1 MRLPFLK
8 DIQWSSK
15 NGIIVVTNSGEVYAM
30 GSRQTSKRYPAMWA
44 DALAHDHT
52 RSTHA
57 RAKILMLGLAGG
69 GALQAVHARYP
80 SASVTA
86 IEYDPVMVR
95 IAHTLLEHASFP
107 FPTTIVG
114 DAAVTLPR
122 LQETF
127 DLVLVDLFTGYTPAP
142 LIQESSFWDEVKR
155 VLNQGGAVLL
165 NVAGDAHAMDAA
177 KQHFSTCEVWRYRM
191 NLFCLL
197 S

>member
-44 DALAHDHT
+44 DALAHDHARSIHT
-52 RSTHA
+52 RT
-57 RAKILMLGLAGG
+57 KILMLGLAGG

-80 SASVTA
+80 RTSVTA
-86 IEYDPVMVR
+86 IEYDPVMVS

-107 FPTTIVG
+107 FPITIVE
-114 DAAVTLPR
+114 DAAVALPR

-127 DLVLVDLFTGYTPAP
+127 DLVLVDLFAGYTPAP
-142 LIQESSFWDEVKR
+142 LIQESRFWVEVKR
-155 VLNQGGAVLL
+155 VLNRGGAVLL
-165 NVAGDAHAMDAA
+165 NVAGDAQAMDAA
-177 KQHFSTCEVWRYRM
+177 KQHFPTCEVWHYRM